1 LPLQSKP
8 DADNKYSSSDDR
20 IENNLEINDD
30 DLIDLEAE
38 LQAGID
44 ACPEIETVESML
56 ASLDDF
62 DPDDAVPV
70 APVPDWLIEV
80 RELARK
86 HGPFTPAQIAQTV
99 HELSA
104 PADGPVR

>member
-1 LPLQSKP
+1 VPLLNRTSALN
-8 DADNKYSSSDDR
+8 DHYSSSDER
-20 IENNLEINDD
+20 FENNLKKSDD
-30 DLIDLEAE
+30 DLEAD
-38 LQAGID
+38 LQAAID
-44 ACPEIETVESML
+44 GCPEIETVESML

-62 DPDDAVPV
+62 DTDYPVPV